1 MSLRYYLLFASLY
14 CFFLV
19 PLFCDADQVS
29 IPSNSVASSALDTI
43 EWIEIPSGEFVMGS
57 TEEEI
62 EDFYQESK
70 LRSSMLELP
79 AFEAETPQHKV
90 YLSAYQIS
98 RNEIT
103 NAQYRVF
110 IEQTKRPEPRGYKGE
125 DVWGD
130 PILNADN
137 QPVVGVTWFDA
148 YAFAHWVGGN
158 LPTEAQ
164 WERAARGIDG
174 LTYPWGN
181 FPPTRKTANF
191 ARHLNQPSAT
201 GQFLDGASA
210 EGVNDLAGNVWEWC
224 LDRYSPNFYRETSPR
239 NPVNFRHK
247 NILTDRVIRGGS
259 WDYGRVFL
267 RSALRFK
274 LYPLDS
280 TNNIGF
286 RIVRTVD
293 SETTP

>member
-164 WERAARGIDG
+164 WERAARGSNASHSKRDDPD
-174 LTYPWGN
+174 LL
-181 FPPTRKTANF
+181 FVHKRK
-191 ARHLNQPSAT
+191 
-201 GQFLDGASA
+201 
-210 EGVNDLAGNVWEWC
+210 C
-224 LDRYSPNFYRETSPR
+224 
-239 NPVNFRHK
+239 
-247 NILTDRVIRGGS
+247 
-259 WDYGRVFL
+259 GR
-267 RSALRFK
+267 RQ
-274 LYPLDS
+274 
-280 TNNIGF
+280 
-286 RIVRTVD
+286 
-293 SETTP
+293 